1 MMRTLAT
8 LIGSLV
14 MALAAIGLAVAAPG
28 SGDDAARAS
37 VESATGAVG
46 ISNSHAGDALF
57 SASAMRPGDGVTGTV
72 TIGNDGDV
80 AGRFAVRATGL
91 SDTPG
96 PNGGRLSER
105 LQLGLYDVT
114 DVHRPV
120 TVFAGRPAD
129 FSQVDVG
136 TLVPGAKRDYLL
148 AASLPQGGPYDN
160 LYQGSSVRLGLDW
173 RAGAVA
179 SAIPTP
185 TATPAPTPKPVTPVT
200 PVKPKVTPPPV
211 VVETL
216 GLPPATICVRRGRM
230 KLKLKAPKGLKV
242 VSATVAVNGKVKARV
257 KGAKVRKPVRL
268 RLRKT
273 STITVTERASD
284 RKTYKATRTYRACAK
299 R

>member
-1 MMRTLAT
+1 MRTLAT

-80 AGRFAVRATGL
+80 AGRFAVRATGVH
-91 SDTPG
+91 DTPG
-96 PNGGRLSER
+96 PNGGRLSQR

-120 TVFAGRPAD
+120 TVFAGLPAD
-129 FSQVDVG
+129 FGEVDVG
-136 TLVPGAKRDYLL
+136 TLAPGAKRDYLL
-148 AASLPQGGPYDN
+148 AASLPRGGPSDN

-179 SAIPTP
+179 GAIPTP
-185 TATPAPTPKPVTPVT
+185 TPTAPPAPPAPKPVT

-216 GLPPATICVRRGRM
+216 GLPPATTCVRRGRM
-230 KLKLKAPKGLKV
+230 KVKLKAPKGLKV

-284 RKTYKATRTYRACAK
+284 RKTYTATRTYRACAK